1 MKRSIFII
9 AILTLLFINAYAEN
23 KESTEQLTWLD
34 NLEKAQEIAK
44 EKALPIFVD
53 FTGSDWC
60 GWCIKLTEEIFS
72 QEEFIQYSTENLVLV
87 KLDFPRAIPQTP
99 ETKAYNEN
107 LAKKYGI
114 RGFPT
119 ILLLDSEGQVIA
131 QTGYQYGGAA
141 KYVEHL
147 QELLKTGK
155 S

>member
-9 AILTLLFINAYAEN
+9 AILTLFFITSFAEN
-23 KESTEQLTWLD
+23 KDNINDLNWLE
-34 NLEKAQEIAK
+34 NLEKAQDIAK
-44 EKALPIFVD
+44 EKGIPIFVD

-60 GWCIKLTEEIFS
+60 GWCFKLRDEIFS
-72 QEEFIQYSTENLVLV
+72 QEEFIQYAKENFVLL
-87 KLDFPRAIPQTP
+87 KLDFPRNIKQSK

-107 LAKKYGI
+107 LARKYGI

-119 ILLLDSEGQVIA
+119 ILLLNSKGDVIA

-147 QELLKTGK
+147 QELLKAGK
-155 S
+155 L

>member
-1 MKRSIFII
+1 MKQSIFII
-9 AILTLLFINAYAEN
+9 AILTLFFVTACAEDR
-23 KESTEQLTWLD
+23 ESVDKLNWLT

-44 EKALPIFVD
+44 EKELPIFID

-60 GWCIKLTEEIFS
+60 GWCVKLDEEVFS
-72 QEEFIQYSTENLVLV
+72 KEEFIKYSTENLILV
-87 KLDFPRAIPQTP
+87 KLDFPRNIPQTK

-107 LAKKYGI
+107 IARKYGI

-119 ILLLDSEGQVIA
+119 ILLLNSDGIVIA

-147 QELLKTGK
+147 QELLKTSK
-155 S
+155 L

>member
-9 AILTLLFINAYAEN
+9 AILTLFFITACAQNTEDSEN
-23 KESTEQLTWLD
+23 LKWLT
-34 NLEKAQEIAK
+34 NLEKAQENAK
-44 EKALPIFVD
+44 EKGLPIFVD

-60 GWCIKLTEEIFS
+60 GWCIKLREEVFS
-72 QEEFIQYSTENLVLV
+72 QEEFIQYSTENLILV
-87 KLDFPRAIPQTP
+87 KLDFPRAIPQTR

-107 LAKKYGI
+107 LARKYGI

-131 QTGYQYGGAA
+131 QTGYQYGGAV

-147 QELLKTGK
+147 QELLEAGN
-155 S
+155 

>member
-9 AILTLLFINAYAEN
+9 TIITLFFINACAQNTEDSEN
-23 KESTEQLTWLD
+23 LKWLT
-34 NLEKAQEIAK
+34 NLEKAQDIAK
-44 EKALPIFVD
+44 EKGLPIFVD

-60 GWCIKLTEEIFS
+60 GWCFKLRDDIFS
-72 QEEFIQYSTENLVLV
+72 QEEFIQYATENLILV
-87 KLDFPRAIPQTP
+87 KLDFPRAIPQTR

-107 LAKKYGI
+107 LARKYGI

-119 ILLLDSEGQVIA
+119 ILLLNSDGKVIA

-147 QELLKTGK
+147 QELLEAGN
-155 S
+155 